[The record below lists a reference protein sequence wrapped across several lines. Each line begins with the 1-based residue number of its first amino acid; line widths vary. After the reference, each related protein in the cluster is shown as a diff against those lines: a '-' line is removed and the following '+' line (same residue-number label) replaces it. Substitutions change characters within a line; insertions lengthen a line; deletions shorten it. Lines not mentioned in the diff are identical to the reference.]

1 MAHAER
7 ELWKACA
14 GPLVDVPK
22 DGERVFYFPQ
32 GHMEQLEAST
42 NQELNQ
48 QIPRFNLPPKILCR
62 VVNIQL
68 LAEQDTD
75 EVYAQITLHPEV
87 DQTEPTS
94 PDPCPPEPAKPTIH
108 SFCKILTASDT
119 STHGGFSVLRKHA
132 TECLPPLDMS
142 QATPTQELAA
152 RDLHGFEWRFKH
164 IFRGQPRRH
173 LLTTGWS
180 TFVTSKRLV
189 AGDAF
194 VFLRGHNREL
204 RVGVRR
210 LARQQSSIPSSVIS
224 SQSMHLGV
232 LATASHAVLTQTLF
246 VVYYKPRTNQYIIGL
261 NKYLEAV
268 KNGFSVGMRFK
279 MRFEGEDSPERR
291 FTGTIVGVGDI
302 SPEWSGSIWRS
313 LKIQW
318 DEPAT
323 IQRPERVSPWDIE
336 PFAAPASPN
345 LTQQV
350 MKAKRPRP
358 TDIPTSVITPNP
370 AASSFWYHG
379 STQSHELAQL
389 GSSIEVQSSESHV
402 WSMRQKEIDS
412 NLLNN
417 SSSCNTRARPE
428 GIWPSSPNMNVSL
441 NFFPDSVGDNNF
453 ATTRSIISGFPSPI
467 SSRQSNCLINEQ
479 VEKGRKYENSVGC
492 WLFGIDL
499 TSNSGSSAPPE
510 KEPGYPIVD
519 SNGTKGLVPA
529 ASEAERAQTMDVSMY
544 SKEQKQVLSEA
555 MVKESQSKQ
564 GSTTS
569 MRTRT
574 KVQMQGIA
582 VGRALDLTVLKGY
595 RDLIYEL
602 EKMFEIEGELST
614 PKKWA
619 VVFTDDEGDMMLVG
633 DDPWPEF
640 CKMVKKIFIYS
651 SDEVK
656 KTGTRCKLPVSSFEG
671 EETVVSMDSDHR
683 KSLQRRC
690 PHFLSLSS
698 LYLI

>member
-1 MAHAER
+1 
-7 ELWKACA
+7 
-14 GPLVDVPK
+14 
-22 DGERVFYFPQ
+22 
-32 GHMEQLEAST
+32 
-42 NQELNQ
+42 
-48 QIPRFNLPPKILCR
+48 
-62 VVNIQL
+62 
-68 LAEQDTD
+68 
-75 EVYAQITLHPEV
+75 
-87 DQTEPTS
+87 
-94 PDPCPPEPAKPTIH
+94 
-108 SFCKILTASDT
+108 
-119 STHGGFSVLRKHA
+119 
-132 TECLPPLDMS
+132 
-142 QATPTQELAA
+142 
-152 RDLHGFEWRFKH
+152 
-164 IFRGQPRRH
+164 
-173 LLTTGWS
+173 
-180 TFVTSKRLV
+180 
-189 AGDAF
+189 
-194 VFLRGHNREL
+194 
-204 RVGVRR
+204 
-210 LARQQSSIPSSVIS
+210 
-224 SQSMHLGV
+224 MHLGV

-291 FTGTIVGVGDI
+291 FTGTIVGGGDI

-350 MKAKRPRP
+350 MKTKRPRP
-358 TDIPTSVITPNP
+358 TDIPTS

-428 GIWPSSPNMNVSL
+428 GIWPPSPHMNVSL
-441 NFFPDSVGDNNF
+441 NFFPDSAGDNNF
-453 ATTRSIISGFPSPI
+453 ATTQSIISGFSSPI

-492 WLFGIDL
+492 RLFGIDL

-519 SNGTKGLVPA
+519 SNGTKGLGPA
-529 ASEAERAQTMDVSMY
+529 VSEAERAQTMDVSMY
-544 SKEQKQVLSEA
+544 LKEQKQVLSEA

-595 RDLIYEL
+595 RDLINEL

-640 CKMVKKIFIYS
+640 CKMVKKILIYS

-656 KTGTRCKLPVSSFEG
+656 KTDTRCKLQASSFEG
-671 EETVVSMDSDHR
+671 EETVVSMDSEHR
-683 KSLQRRC
+683 SDA
-690 PHFLSLSS
+690 
-698 LYLI
+698 

>member
-1 MAHAER
+1 
-7 ELWKACA
+7 
-14 GPLVDVPK
+14 
-22 DGERVFYFPQ
+22 
-32 GHMEQLEAST
+32 MEQLEAST

-62 VVNIQL
+62 VINIQL

-75 EVYAQITLHPEV
+75 EVYAQIALHPEA

-94 PDPCPPEPAKPTIH
+94 PDPCPAEPEKQTIH

-132 TECLPPLDMS
+132 NECLPPLDMS

-194 VFLRGHNREL
+194 VFLRGDNGEL
-204 RVGVRR
+204 RVGVRC

-350 MKAKRPRP
+350 VKNKRPRP
-358 TDIPTSVITPNP
+358 MDIPTSVIALNS

-389 GSSIEVQSSESHV
+389 GCSTEVQSSESHV

-412 NLLNN
+412 NLLNS

-428 GIWPSSPNMNVSL
+428 GIWPSSPHMNVSF
-441 NFFPDSVGDNNF
+441 NFFPDSAGDNEF
-453 ATTRSIISGFPSPI
+453 ATTRSIISGFPSPM

-479 VEKGRKYENSVGC
+479 QVEKGRKYENSAGC
-492 WLFGIDL
+492 RLFGIDL

-510 KEPGYPIVD
+510 KEPAYPIVD
-519 SNGTKGLVPA
+519 SNGTKVLVPA

-544 SKEQKQVLSEA
+544 SKEQKQVFSEA
-555 MVKESQSKQ
+555 LLKESQSKQ
-564 GSTTS
+564 GSATS
-569 MRTRT
+569 TRTCT

-582 VGRALDLTVLKGY
+582 VGRALDLTAVKGY
-595 RDLIYEL
+595 RDLINEL

-619 VVFTDDEGDMMLVG
+619 VVFTDDEGDMMLLG
-633 DDPWPEF
+633 DDPWLEF

-656 KTGTRCKLPVSSFEG
+656 KTGSRCKLSASSFEG
-671 EETVVSMDSDHR
+671 EGTVVSMDSEHR

-690 PHFLSLSS
+690 PDFLSLSP
-698 LYLI
+698 LFLI

>member
-1 MAHAER
+1 MAQTER
-7 ELWKACA
+7 GDDLYTELWKACA

-22 DGERVFYFPQ
+22 AGERVFYFPQ

-42 NQELNQ
+42 TQELNQ
-48 QIPRFNLPPKILCR
+48 QIPRFNLPSKILCR
-62 VVNIQL
+62 VINIQL

-75 EVYAQITLHPEV
+75 EVYAQITLQPEA
-87 DQTEPTS
+87 DQTKPTS
-94 PDPCPPEPAKPTIH
+94 PEPCPPEPAKQTVH

-152 RDLHGFEWRFKH
+152 RDLHGYDWRFKH

-189 AGDAF
+189 AGDSF
-194 VFLRGHNREL
+194 VFLRGDNGEL
-204 RVGVRR
+204 RVGLRR

-232 LATASHAVLTQTLF
+232 LATASHAVLTQSLF
-246 VVYYKPRTNQYIIGL
+246 LVYYKPRTNQYIIGL

-291 FTGTIVGVGDI
+291 FTGTIVGVGDF

-336 PFAAPASPN
+336 PFTAPSSPN

-350 MKAKRPRP
+350 VKSKRPRP
-358 TDIPTSVITPNP
+358 VDIPAS
-370 AASSFWYHG
+370 AASAFWYHG
-379 STQSHELAQL
+379 PTQSRELVQR
-389 GSSIEVQSSESHV
+389 GSIIEAQSSESHI
-402 WSMRQKEIDS
+402 WSMRQKEVDS
-412 NLLNN
+412 SLNN
-417 SSSCNTRARPE
+417 SGGCNSRALPE
-428 GIWPSSPNMNVSL
+428 GIWLPSSHMNVSL
-441 NFFPDSVGDNNF
+441 NFFPDPAGDNKC
-453 ATTRSIISGFPSPI
+453 AKTQSIISGFASSI
-467 SSRQSNCLINEQ
+467 SSMQSDGLINEQ
-479 VEKGRKYENSVGC
+479 VEKGRKFENSVGC
-492 WLFGIDL
+492 RLFGIDL
-499 TSNSGSSAPPE
+499 TSNSGITAAPE
-510 KEPGYPIVD
+510 KEPAYPIVD
-519 SNGTKGLVPA
+519 YNEAKGLFPA
-529 ASEAERAQTMDVSMY
+529 AGEAEKAQTMEFSMS
-544 SKEQKQVLSEA
+544 SKEHKQVVPDALA
-555 MVKESQSKQ
+555 KESQSKQ

-569 MRTRT
+569 TRTRT
-574 KVQMQGIA
+574 KVQMQGVA

-595 RDLIYEL
+595 KDLIIEL
-602 EKMFEIEGELST
+602 GKMFEIGELST
-614 PKKWA
+614 REKWT

-640 CKMVKKIFIYS
+640 CKMVKKIYIYS
-651 SDEVK
+651 SEEVK
-656 KTGTRCKLPVSSFEG
+656 KMSARCKLPASSFEG
-671 EETVVSMDSDHR
+671 EGTVVSMESEHKSDAA
-683 KSLQRRC
+683 
-690 PHFLSLSS
+690 
-698 LYLI
+698 

>member
-1 MAHAER
+1 MLKEDVMICIQSYGRHVQGRWWMFQRLER
-7 ELWKACA
+7 EL
-14 GPLVDVPK
+14 
-22 DGERVFYFPQ
+22 FYFPQ

-62 VVNIQL
+62 VINIQL

-75 EVYAQITLHPEV
+75 EVYAQIALHPEA

-94 PDPCPPEPAKPTIH
+94 PDPCPPEPEKQTIH

-194 VFLRGHNREL
+194 VFLRGDNGEL
-204 RVGVRR
+204 RVGVRC

-291 FTGTIVGVGDI
+291 FTGTIVGIGDI

-350 MKAKRPRP
+350 VKNKRPRP
-358 TDIPTSVITPNP
+358 TDIPTS

-389 GSSIEVQSSESHV
+389 GCSTEVQSSESHV

-428 GIWPSSPNMNVSL
+428 GMWPSSPHMNVSL
-441 NFFPDSVGDNNF
+441 NFFPDSAGDNDF
-453 ATTRSIISGFPSPI
+453 ATTRSIISGFSSPM
-467 SSRQSNCLINEQ
+467 SSRQSNCLISEQ
-479 VEKGRKYENSVGC
+479 VEKGRKYENSAGC
-492 WLFGIDL
+492 RLFGIDL

-510 KEPGYPIVD
+510 KEPAYPIVD
-519 SNGTKGLVPA
+519 SNGTKVLVPA

-555 MVKESQSKQ
+555 LLKESRSKQ
-564 GSTTS
+564 GSATS
-569 MRTRT
+569 TRTCT

-582 VGRALDLTVLKGY
+582 VGRALDLTALKGY
-595 RDLIYEL
+595 MDLINEL

-619 VVFTDDEGDMMLVG
+619 VVFTDDEGDMMLLG
-633 DDPWPEF
+633 DDPWLEF

-656 KTGTRCKLPVSSFEG
+656 KTGTRCKLSASSFEG
-671 EETVVSMDSDHR
+671 EGTVVSMDSEHR
-683 KSLQRRC
+683 SDA
-690 PHFLSLSS
+690 
-698 LYLI
+698 

>member
-7 ELWKACA
+7 GCDDLYTELWKACA

-656 KTGTRCKLPVSSFEG
+656 KTGTRCKLPASSFEG

-683 KSLQRRC
+683 
-690 PHFLSLSS
+690 
-698 LYLI
+698 YDA